1 MLKKS
6 NIYLY
11 FLPDSNRTLSC
22 VRDMLKKREA
32 MKKEQPYMHKII
44 GDAEMNL
51 NVQETKLF
59 CFCHSE
65 ILILNYVK

>member
-6 NIYLY
+6 NIYLNL
-11 FLPDSNRTLSC
+11 FPDSNRTLSC
-22 VRDMLKKREA
+22 VRDMFKKKEA

-51 NVQETKLF
+51 SVQGTKLAF
-59 CFCHSE
+59 VSA
-65 ILILNYVK
+65 ILKYSFWIM

>member
-6 NIYLY
+6 NIYLNL
-11 FLPDSNRTLSC
+11 FPDSDRTLSC

-44 GDAEMNL
+44 DDAEMNL
-51 NVQETKLF
+51 SVQGKKLAF
-59 CFCHSE
+59 VSA
-65 ILILNYVK
+65 ILKYSF

>member
-6 NIYLY
+6 NIYLNL
-11 FLPDSNRTLSC
+11 FPDPDRTLSC
-22 VRDMLKKREA
+22 VRDMFKKKEA

-51 NVQETKLF
+51 SVQGKKLAF
-59 CFCHSE
+59 VSA
-65 ILILNYVK
+65 ILKYSF

>member
-22 VRDMLKKREA
+22 VRDMFKNKKQW
-32 MKKEQPYMHKII
+32 KKEQPYMHKII

-51 NVQETKLF
+51 NVLGAKLF

>member
-6 NIYLY
+6 NIYLNL
-11 FLPDSNRTLSC
+11 FPDSDRTLSC

-51 NVQETKLF
+51 SVQGTKLAF
-59 CFCHSE
+59 VSA
-65 ILILNYVK
+65 ILKYSFWIM